1 MNVAIVADKAFE
13 LYADGNLVGEG
24 EWWEPAKD
32 TYRFK
37 VESPVKTFAV
47 KINGGNDAK
56 MGLLGMFGDKLVTSS
71 SWKCSATNT
80 DENWKNKNFDDSGWG
95 SAAEEGRNGILP

>member
-1 MNVAIVADKAFE
+1 MPDRCRQGVFE

-37 VESPVKTFAV
+37 VESHVKTFAV
-47 KINGGNDAK
+47 KINGGNEAR

-71 SWKCSATNT
+71 MLRHKY
-80 DENWKNKNFDDSGWG
+80 G
-95 SAAEEGRNGILP
+95 